1 MLDLVRGK
9 NIQEL
14 METCKKGKKNGN
26 KTKVVAEWP
35 IRSVHASKDKWIGS
49 RE

>member
-1 MLDLVRGK
+1 MNDFYINIMKRVFSFKKNMLDLVRGK

-26 KTKVVAEWP
+26 KTKVVAE
-35 IRSVHASKDKWIGS
+35 
-49 RE
+49 